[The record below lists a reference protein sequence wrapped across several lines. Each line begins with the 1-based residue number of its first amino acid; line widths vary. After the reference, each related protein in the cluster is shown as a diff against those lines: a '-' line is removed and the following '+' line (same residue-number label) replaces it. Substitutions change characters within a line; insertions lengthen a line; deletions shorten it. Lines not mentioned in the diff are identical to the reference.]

1 MVKRERERVR
11 CRPPILTVD
20 SRWRTGGGSIP
31 MVQVV
36 YEVDRRWWRTLELG
50 FRPVTIS
57 HSRSGFKTMSP
68 ATCHPGYA
76 LR

>member
-1 MVKRERERVR
+1 
-11 CRPPILTVD
+11 
-20 SRWRTGGGSIP
+20 

-36 YEVDRRWWRTLELG
+36 YEVDRRWRRTLELG

-57 HSRSGFKTMSP
+57 QSRSGFRTMYP

-76 LR
+76 LRQRHRLEDVGNGGVLS